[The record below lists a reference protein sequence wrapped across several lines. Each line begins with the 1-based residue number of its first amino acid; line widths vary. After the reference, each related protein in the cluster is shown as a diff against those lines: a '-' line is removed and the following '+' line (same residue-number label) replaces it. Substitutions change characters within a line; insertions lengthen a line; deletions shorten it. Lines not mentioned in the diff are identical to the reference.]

1 MMEDKLINNE
11 ETEKFKRAVDLFKG
25 ANYSAETML
34 RISLVFYFA
43 TKRVL
48 QIFDAEKYTD
58 NRGLATYMR
67 ELNTPPSLKSHEEYY
82 ILSSTSIPPYIQ
94 CESETGIRFL
104 QVERKH
110 IPSHIWE
117 CIDYVHDN
125 TLLYSEYDKS
135 TELDWRR
142 NNLIYY
148 AEVLISLSDKW
159 YSENAINAFNYI
171 QEIRSLDR
179 EFRNEI
185 PFLPSN
191 VAELIGELLGATDG
205 YVYNPRAQFGEFI
218 GVIDKGAIYHGEED
232 SVRAYIVQLR
242 LLLEGRYN
250 SKCDMGRTK
259 NWEDLSNKYDF
270 IVSNIPGPL
279 GISFFI
285 NSSQNTLRKSV
296 GIYTSDICF
305 PTKMFHIKGVE
316 NLLKQDLIE
325 TVIQLPTE
333 IFSNKQISTVI
344 IVANK
349 KKQQKGRVHLID
361 ARDCYINKGECK
373 VLDLNRIAIMLNDLG
388 EHDHH
393 KYISNESITNNNCN
407 ILPQTY
413 NEIPTPKG
421 FQLISLK
428 QILTQ
433 SRINKTIANEGFLFT
448 PKDAQ
453 PYKTSSYL
461 ELPQIDGVTV
471 KIPETTVLSNS
482 GEHVE
487 QRLGG
492 IVNDDFL
499 AINSILL

>member
-11 ETEKFKRAVDLFKG
+11 ETKKFKRAVDLFKG

-34 RISLVFYFA
+34 RISLIFYFA

-58 NRGLATYMR
+58 NRGLAAYMR

-82 ILSSTSIPPYIQ
+82 ILSSTNIHPYIQ

-142 NNLIYY
+142 NNLISY
-148 AEVLISLSDKW
+148 AEDLISLSDKW

-171 QEIRSLDR
+171 QEIFTLDR

-205 YVYNPRAQFGEFI
+205 YVYNPHAQFGEFI

-259 NWEDLSNKYDF
+259 KWEDLSNKYDF

-361 ARDCYINKGECK
+361 ARDCYINKGEYK
-373 VLDLNRIAIMLNDLG
+373 VLDLNRIAIMLNDLE

-492 IVNDDFL
+492 IVNDDF
-499 AINSILL
+499 